1 MTDAYHV
8 DESRIWFQP
17 ESGWPEDVP
26 KNMDFPRMTLGDL
39 LDQTAARYPEQAAA
53 WFLDTTMSY
62 ADWKRHAD
70 GLATALHRQ
79 GFRKGDVIALLL
91 PNSFQY
97 LIAYQAV
104 TRIGCIVS
112 GVNPT
117 YKPNE
122 ILHQLKTIGAVGLIV
137 LDALY
142 VSQIA
147 PIRDRADLRLIIGT
161 NIADFLPLPKRV
173 LGKLLRKIPSGR
185 LPDDALAFREL
196 IRTTPALPRVQIDP
210 EQDAATYIMTGGTTG
225 VPKAAV
231 LTHFNCVSNALQARA
246 WLARVAVGVGNVG
259 VLPLFHSFAMTA
271 VMNVTLS
278 FGGRMLLFPRPPA
291 MPELVEKLA
300 EIVPPD
306 GAAFCG
312 AEILFQKMAEVP
324 GIEDSGIA
332 EKLKLCISGAGPL
345 HRPVQEKF
353 ERLTGARLVEGYG
366 LTEASPV
373 VSAGPFWPEGERRA
387 GTIGL
392 PFPGTEWRIV
402 DPIEPSR
409 DLGVGES
416 SEDADHVGEIAVAG
430 PQVMKGYL
438 NRPEETADTII
449 QMDGKRWLL
458 TGDIGFMDGTGQIV
472 ILDRKKQLIKFK
484 GYSVFPKEVE
494 ELVGMHEGVRE
505 VAVAGLP
512 DDEVGEIIKAWVVL
526 EPGSVGR
533 LSEEQLMA
541 WCAESMTHYKR
552 PRLIEFKEELP
563 KSLVGKVLRR
573 ELQIADP
580 IWKKHHGEA
589 QPVA

>member
-1 MTDAYHV
+1 MADAYHV
-8 DESRIWFQP
+8 DESRIWFRP
-17 ESGWPEDVP
+17 ESGWPDDVP

-39 LDQTAARYPEQAAA
+39 LDQTVARHPEQTAA
-53 WFLDTTMSY
+53 WFLDTTMTY
-62 ADWKRHAD
+62 AAWKRHAD

-79 GFRKGDVIALLL
+79 GFGKGDVIALLL

-97 LIAYQAV
+97 VIAYQAV
-104 TRIGCIVS
+104 TRIGAVVS

-122 ILHQLKTIGAVGLIV
+122 VLHQLKTIGAVGLIV

-142 VSQIA
+142 EEQIA
-147 PIRDRADLRLIIGT
+147 PIREQADLRLVIST

-173 LGKLLRKIPSGR
+173 LGKLLGKVPTGR
-185 LPDDALAFREL
+185 VPDDALAFREL
-196 IRTTPALPRVQIDP
+196 IRTTPALPRVAIDP
-210 EQDAATYIMTGGTTG
+210 ERDPATYIMTGGTTG

-246 WLARVAVGVGNVG
+246 WLSRVPMGAANVG

-271 VMNVTLS
+271 VMNTTLAY
-278 FGGRMLLFPRPPA
+278 GGRMLLFPRPPA
-291 MPELVEKLA
+291 MTELVEKLA
-300 EIVPPD
+300 EIVPSA

-324 GIEDSGIA
+324 GIEQSGIA

-353 ERLTGARLVEGYG
+353 ETLTGARLVEGYG

-373 VSAGPFWPEGERRA
+373 VSAGPFWPEGERRV

-402 DPIEPSR
+402 HATDPSR
-409 DLGVGES
+409 ELGVGRDA
-416 SEDADHVGEIAVAG
+416 EDTEHVGEIAVAG

-438 NRPEETADTII
+438 DQPDETAATIVS
-449 QMDGKRWLL
+449 MDGKRWLL
-458 TGDIGFMDGTGQIV
+458 TGDIGYMDATGQIV
-472 ILDRKKQLIKFK
+472 ILDRKKQLIKYK
-484 GYSVFPKEVE
+484 GYSVYPKEVE
-494 ELVGMHEGVRE
+494 ELVGMNEHVRE

-512 DDEVGEIIKAWVVL
+512 DAEAGEIIKAWVVL
-526 EPGSVGR
+526 EPGAEGR
-533 LSEEQLMA
+533 LSVDGLMA

-552 PRLIEFKEELP
+552 PRLIEFKDELP

-580 IWKKHHGEA
+580 IWKEHHGHDTPA
-589 QPVA
+589 